1 MTQFIS
7 QMATKYHL
15 SEQKMDE
22 LVGEVVARIES
33 DLPQDVNQQID
44 QELAE
49 TPIQVGLKKTSVF
62 SIP

>member
-22 LVGEVVARIES
+22 LVGEVVSRIES

-44 QELAE
+44 LELVE
-49 TPIQVGLKKTSVF
+49 TPIQVGLEKTSVF
-62 SIP
+62 AIP